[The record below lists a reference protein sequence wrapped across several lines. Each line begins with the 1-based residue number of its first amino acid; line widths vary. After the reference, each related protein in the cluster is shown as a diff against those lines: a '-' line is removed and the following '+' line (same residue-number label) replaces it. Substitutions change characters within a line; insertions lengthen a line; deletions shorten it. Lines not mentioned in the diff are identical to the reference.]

1 LNCGTGDIVNCFVW
15 NAHWKKPLTGRGKY
29 TMQEREMDTKK
40 VMMMR
45 IGHNDRHQPLVGC
58 MDLLCGFVEVI
69 WLI

>member
-1 LNCGTGDIVNCFVW
+1 VNCFVW

-45 IGHNDRHQPLVGC
+45 IGHNAEISVSEQRASRLYGLVMTFYYGKSN
-58 MDLLCGFVEVI
+58 D
-69 WLI
+69 